1 MTNTNYNELID
12 HLVSTMKPN
21 PPIQD
26 VTNSKKDWEDF
37 WHNSEGDLPDWTN
50 NEEPPITEQSNNQE
64 ELNSI
69 IKEIETQAKKPLNE
83 QLNDVKIAGAKVIQS
98 LDKIIRNIDTLVD

>member
-12 HLVSTMKPN
+12 HLVLTMKPN

-26 VTNSKKDWEDF
+26 VTNSKKDWDDF
-37 WHNSEGDLPDWTN
+37 WYNSEDN
-50 NEEPPITEQSNNQE
+50 STEQSNNEE

-69 IKEIETQAKKPLNE
+69 LKEIETQSKKPLDE
-83 QLNDVKIAGAKVIQS
+83 QLNDVKIAGARFIQS
-98 LDKIIRNIDTLVD
+98 LDKLIRKIDKLVD

>member
-26 VTNSKKDWEDF
+26 VTNSKKDWDDF
-37 WHNSEGDLPDWTN
+37 WYNSEDNP
-50 NEEPPITEQSNNQE
+50 TEQSNNEE
-64 ELNSI
+64 ELKSI
-69 IKEIETQAKKPLNE
+69 LKEIETQSKKPLNE
-83 QLNDVKIAGAKVIQS
+83 QLNDVKIAGARFIQS
-98 LDKIIRNIDTLVD
+98 LDKLIRKIDKLVD